1 MLSQDPTP
9 LPGAPN
15 TPAAQGTSSIQLA
28 IIPLD
33 GTLLAQSHGKNF
45 SIKLI
50 NNGEPID
57 LNKLQLK
64 ITLSDGTSGIKP
76 QAGGGPITELSGNDV
91 KLDTPYEL
99 TLDPATTQVTI
110 TLQLWY
116 DNKQLEGAGSTCT
129 LTWDGN
135 INAVTNDLIVK
146 MTNNQHQEAL
156 DILKSSQRAQIQPN
170 ASFYPDYPDGTPNMN
185 GLLVRQLNN
194 YSLYSSQSTIY
205 KDLVK
210 EILTLPGIDLD
221 PPFDPYSL
229 LEQCIKN
236 GNIILMT
243 ALLEKN
249 VKVSADPQTT
259 ILHYAASLNS
269 SHPDT
274 HKLNDTIQHIC
285 TTYLA
290 IVNAQDAQGNTALHI
305 AIKGYKNHR
314 NSDQLLG
321 LLNQLIAGGVK
332 RHIKN
337 GALKT
342 PKELVAT
349 EYNSIEKCDE
359 IQELLTPPTI

>member
-1 MLSQDPTP
+1 MPP
-9 LPGAPN
+9 K

-76 QAGGGPITELSGNDV
+76 QAGGGPITKLSGNDV

-194 YSLYSSQSTIY
+194 YSLYSSLSTIY

-221 PPFDPYSL
+221 PPKNSDGTL
-229 LEQCIKN
+229 LEHTVKC

-243 ALLEKN
+243 ALLKKN

-259 ILHYAASLNS
+259 ILHYAASCVPYDHNAKKS
-269 SHPDT
+269 IT
-274 HKLNDTIQHIC
+274 HILGNYPELK
-285 TTYLA
+285 
-290 IVNAQDAQGNTALHI
+290 NAKDAKGNTALHI
-305 AIKGYKNHR
+305 AAFNLGPGVGDKLK
-314 NSDQLLG
+314 QLRD
-321 LLNQLIAGGVK
+321 AGVGVDADAGK
-332 RHIKN
+332 IITN
-337 GALKT
+337 DAGQTPLEYAKT
-342 PKELVAT
+342 
-349 EYNSIEKCDE
+349 NSIFATSTNKAAVEAA
-359 IQELLTPPTI
+359 LA